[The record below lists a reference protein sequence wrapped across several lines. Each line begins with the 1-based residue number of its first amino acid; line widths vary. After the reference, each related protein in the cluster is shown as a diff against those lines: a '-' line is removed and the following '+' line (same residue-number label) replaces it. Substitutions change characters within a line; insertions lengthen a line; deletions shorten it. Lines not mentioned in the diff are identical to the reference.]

1 MFIIGDGSFNGG
13 GGVVGGGVVGGGDGS
28 GSGTPV
34 QGLKRE
40 RGGRR

>member
-1 MFIIGDGSFNGG
+1 MFIIGDGGFNGRS
-13 GGVVGGGVVGGGDGS
+13 GVVGGGD

-40 RGGRR
+40 RGGRRWPSTAC